1 MNTIKW
7 KKYKRVLD
15 ILARMWLALIVL
27 GVHVGVSY
35 MLWYSVGFALW
46 GWTAIVAVVAITIWA
61 YNWIEESQW
70 YEELEDLREDLNER
84 AEKKR
89 WEEKVW
95 FQLSEK

>member
-1 MNTIKW
+1 MNTIEW

-15 ILARMWLALIVL
+15 IIARMWLALIVL
-27 GVHVGVSY
+27 SVHVGVSY
-35 MLWYSVGFALW
+35 MWWYFFGFALW
-46 GWTAIVAVVAITIWA
+46 AWTAAVAVVAITIWA
-61 YNWIEESQW
+61 YSWIEESQW